1 MIGDDLVVVLQG
13 ITLTGE
19 CHQSKV
25 KHVLYNIFICNMFI
39 NLQMLPNGDKITTSW
54 FTLIC

>member
-39 NLQMLPNGDKITTSW
+39 NLQMLPNGDKITTS
-54 FTLIC
+54 